1 VKADLKKYQ
10 SASAHGVLKMALLG
24 KAAMLLSFDVAPEAI
39 VEHDD
44 WHTHEHIP
52 ERISIPG
59 FMRGS
64 RWIAE
69 QGQPRYFVMYEVEG
83 LDILASAAY
92 LERLNNP
99 TSWTAKMMAHYR
111 GMTRGLCTVANS
123 FGVGL
128 GHAALLMRFK
138 PEPGK
143 AKAVHKWLCE
153 EALPGLPSRVGLA
166 SAFVFEA
173 ALTPQTTNEQRIRGK
188 DAALD
193 CALLVTGY
201 SAESV
206 AKLIQNEL
214 CEHQFE
220 NRGALGVS
228 GGVYRLA
235 YSLAEGELPVP
246 DSSLERSAPGLRPSS
261 PA

>member
-1 VKADLKKYQ
+1 
-10 SASAHGVLKMALLG
+10 MALLG
-24 KAAMLLSFDVAPEAI
+24 KAAMLLSFDVAQEAI

-52 ERISIPG
+52 ERVSIPG

-69 QGQPRYFVMYEVEG
+69 EGQPRYFVMYEVAG

-99 TSWTAKMMAHYR
+99 TPWTAKMMVHYL
-111 GMTRGLCTVANS
+111 GMTRGFCTITNS

-128 GHAALLMRFK
+128 GQAAVLIRFK

-153 EALPGLPSRVGLA
+153 ETLPGLPSKAGLA
-166 SAFVFEA
+166 SAHLFDA
-173 ALTPQTTNEQRIRGK
+173 ALTPQTTKEQRIRGK
-188 DAALD
+188 DAAID

-201 SAESV
+201 SADSV
-206 AKLIQNEL
+206 AKLIQTEL

-220 NRGALGVS
+220 NRGASGVS
-228 GGVYRLA
+228 GGFYRMA
-235 YSLAEGELPVP
+235 YSLAEGELPAP
-246 DSSLERSAPGLRPSS
+246 NSSLNPEAS
-261 PA
+261 PAALTRRPLGAD